1 MDKSRRLVFVALGDS
16 LTRGFQPYDPSS
28 SFGYGIPYT
37 DFLDNLIIPEL
48 SRRGM
53 DDVDIYVINL
63 GINGDTTRGMLG
75 RFDRQVASEEPGYVI
90 ILGGINDLFMGVPPE
105 SIMENLRGIYEKTL
119 QIGAT
124 PIACTLTS
132 VLGFETV
139 IPLIQELNDM
149 IEASCRREGIP
160 LVDLYS
166 GTSDGEGRLMEA
178 YSSDGVH
185 LNGEGYERM
194 ASVVFEDVVKG
205 IIDGLQCEK
214 LPKAS
219 SGN

>member
-1 MDKSRRLVFVALGDS
+1 MDKSRRLVFAALGDS

-37 DFLDNLIIPEL
+37 DYLDNLIITEL
-48 SRRGM
+48 SRRSVG
-53 DDVDIYVINL
+53 DLDIHIVNL

-75 RFDRQVASEEPGYVI
+75 RFDRQVAPEEPGYVI
-90 ILGGINDLFMGVPPE
+90 LLGGINDLFMGVPPE
-105 SIMENLRGIYEKTL
+105 SIMENLEGIYEKTL

-132 VLGFETV
+132 VLGFDTV
-139 IPLIQELNDM
+139 IPLIRELNGM

-160 LVDLYS
+160 LADLYT
-166 GTSDGEGRLMEA
+166 GTSDEEGRLLEA
-178 YSSDGVH
+178 YSSDGAH

-194 ASVVFEDVVKG
+194 ATVIFEDAVRE
-205 IIDGLQCEK
+205 IIDGLTK
-214 LPKAS
+214 
-219 SGN
+219 